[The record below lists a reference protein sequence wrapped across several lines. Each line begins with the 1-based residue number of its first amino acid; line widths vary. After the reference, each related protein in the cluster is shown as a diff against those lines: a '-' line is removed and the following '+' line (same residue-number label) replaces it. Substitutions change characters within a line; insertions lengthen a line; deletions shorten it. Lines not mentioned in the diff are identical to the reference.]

1 MVVGL
6 VAGSRAFEVKVG
18 IGGNLC
24 QPGRHRRGDACGCRR
39 TFLEGVGGDPSSCL
53 VTYQGKPLAAASSSS
68 RSFLEAK
75 FKITL
80 EVSSEMVALSNM
92 PISSETL
99 GGSMKIIHFEESP
112 LMSTYLVAMV
122 VGIFDFVE
130 DVTSKGTKVRVYTEV
145 GKSSQGKFAL
155 DVGMKSLDFYND
167 YFGTPYALA
176 KLDMIGIPDFNMMGM
191 ENYGLITF
199 HPPVFLCDDS
209 STTSTKL
216 QEAAYLSVM
225 QNVSSSNRSKYDSL
239 RKLYKN
245 LGDEDEKLRVLGTLC
260 FSWDKDI
267 VLESLNLIFTN
278 EIPSYHAV
286 YVLKGIGIDAREMT
300 WSWLKE
306 NWDRVLKVIPERDL
320 MWSIINDILP
330 LFTTNDK
337 AEEIAKVFT
346 NYPDPEIQSA
356 LQEKLQMVRINM
368 RWIDGI
374 RSEPKLAHTVHE
386 LLHKP

>member
-1 MVVGL
+1 
-6 VAGSRAFEVKVG
+6 
-18 IGGNLC
+18 
-24 QPGRHRRGDACGCRR
+24 
-39 TFLEGVGGDPSSCL
+39 
-53 VTYQGKPLAAASSSS
+53 
-68 RSFLEAK
+68 
-75 FKITL
+75 
-80 EVSSEMVALSNM
+80 
-92 PISSETL
+92 
-99 GGSMKIIHFEESP
+99 
-112 LMSTYLVAMV
+112 
-122 VGIFDFVE
+122 
-130 DVTSKGTKVRVYTEV
+130 
-145 GKSSQGKFAL
+145 
-155 DVGMKSLDFYND
+155 
-167 YFGTPYALA
+167 
-176 KLDMIGIPDFNMMGM
+176 
-191 ENYGLITF
+191 
-199 HPPVFLCDDS
+199 
-209 STTSTKL
+209 
-216 QEAAYLSVM
+216 M

-260 FSWDKDI
+260 SSWDKDI